1 MSVARRIAKNTT
13 LLLIASIISYL
24 LGFFTT
30 IYSARY
36 LGAGEFGV
44 LSLAL
49 ALTGIF
55 GVITDLGLGTLTVRE
70 VARDKSLKDK
80 YFFNTLIMKVLLSFL
95 TMGLMVV
102 TVNIIG
108 YPQTIA
114 TVIYIITGSVL
125 IGSFS
130 SVFSSIFQAYE
141 KMEYLSLSTV
151 LNSILLFAGVLLAIH
166 YKMDIIVFAIL
177 YFIISLFIL
186 VYSVS
191 VYKLNFSFSE
201 LKIDWSFW
209 EPTMKEAL
217 PFGVAAVF
225 VTVFY
230 WIDSIM
236 LSVMVNNEVVG
247 WYNAAYKLIF
257 VFLSF
262 YAVYIT
268 SIFPVMAGF
277 FKTSK
282 TSLKFAYERSF
293 KYMIIISVPLAVGTT
308 LLADKI
314 ILFIYGT
321 DYLPAIVVLQVLV
334 WTVVFMFLNGVS
346 GNLLGSINKQPSV
359 TKILAIGVT
368 LNIVLNL
375 ILIPKFSYVGS
386 AAATVVTELVILPF
400 YLYILLK
407 TEYAEINN
415 LLKDIPKI
423 LFSNLVM
430 VVVIIFLRD
439 VNLILLIFFS
449 ALVYFATI
457 YLTKSF
463 DEHDLDIFR
472 GLVRRKN
479 E

>member
-479 E
+479 G